1 MRKGTASPAQISS
14 AFSLAQGALIGR
26 ALFASQLDP
35 GQRLR
40 RIIHGTSWER
50 KSRNIQ
56 RCGKI
61 KLLGKNW
68 QTLFFA
74 RNRQRSRNWVYW
86 LYFSDIMFS
95 FGFSIDYAQK
105 RVGHFFHFLMSSKE
119 NFFNCWKKWK
129 FFSKI
134 FV

>member
-61 KLLGKNW
+61 KKFLEKIDKP
-68 QTLFFA
+68 FFA
-74 RNRQRSRNWVYW
+74 RNR
-86 LYFSDIMFS
+86 
-95 FGFSIDYAQK
+95 
-105 RVGHFFHFLMSSKE
+105 
-119 NFFNCWKKWK
+119 
-129 FFSKI
+129 
-134 FV
+134 